1 LPKRQLADGDIA
13 VLGRVLAPF
22 GVRGWVKVRPY
33 TAELASLIDHG
44 TWWLAVNA
52 EAPAWQQFEVLTAQ
66 EHGQTVLAQL
76 GNLTSRE
83 AAMAWR
89 GALVGVPRASL
100 PAAGP
105 GEHYWSD
112 LVGLAVVNRAGVN
125 MGRVAGLLD
134 TGAHGVLR
142 VTSSA
147 AGKELLIPLVAA
159 YVEAIDVEAGRILV
173 DWELDY

>member
-1 LPKRQLADGDIA
+1 

-33 TAELASLIDHG
+33 TALIAALVG
-44 TWWLAVNA
+44 QRTWWLAANA
-52 EAPAWQQFEVLTAQ
+52 ESPSWRQFEVLIAR

-76 GNLTSRE
+76 RNVADRE

-100 PAAGP
+100 PETAP

-112 LVGLAVVNRAGVN
+112 LVGLVVVNRAGVN
-125 MGRVAGLLD
+125 LGRVVGLLD

-142 VTSSA
+142 V
-147 AGKELLIPLVAA
+147 AGETPSPEAKELLIPLVAA
-159 YVEAIDVEAGRILV
+159 YVEAIEIEAGRILV